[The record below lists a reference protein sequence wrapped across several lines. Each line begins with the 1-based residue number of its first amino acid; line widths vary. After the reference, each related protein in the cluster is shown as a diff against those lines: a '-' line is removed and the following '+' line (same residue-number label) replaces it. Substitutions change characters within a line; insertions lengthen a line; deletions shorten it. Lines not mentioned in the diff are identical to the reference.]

1 MTDYPSNSK
10 RVGPQIEGPKEE
22 ARRVDPV
29 TMGGVHR
36 RKASKG
42 RRLSQNLFG
51 SDVQSVWGYIIGEVL
66 IPGTRNVIADVIT
79 GGVERALFGDSTIGT
94 RRRSRG
100 DGPINYAGMSGS
112 RTMRND
118 PRNTNRDRSRRASN
132 VVDDILFDQRV
143 DALEVLDKLEYY
155 LDKYR
160 VVTVADLYALIREP
174 STHMD
179 QKWGWY
185 DTNGFQIRHT
195 NGGYLLMVPPAESL
209 D

>member
-1 MTDYPSNSK
+1 MENYPSNSK
-10 RVGPQIEGPKEE
+10 RPTGSQPERTQEERHIEPL
-22 ARRVDPV
+22 V
-29 TMGGVHR
+29 MGGVSR
-36 RKASKG
+36 RKTSLG
-42 RRLSQNLFG
+42 RRVSQNLLG

-79 GGVERALFGDSTIGT
+79 GGVERALFGDSTVGS

-100 DGPINYAGMSGS
+100 DGPINYAGMSS
-112 RTMRND
+112 RTIRND
-118 PRNTNRDRSRRASN
+118 SRGTRDRGRRPSN

-143 DALEVLDKLEYY
+143 DALEVVDKLEYY

-174 STHMD
+174 SNHID